1 MRNVR
6 KLFVSVG
13 VVALLVT
20 PRTAS
25 AATITFNDSFV
36 DSLKGKLQ
44 LETTLVGSAIQVNVT
59 AVSGNYGLFGDNPQ
73 NHAFA
78 LNINGD
84 GVSISSI
91 TTGFELVDGAGKE
104 GGVTG
109 NSLFEFRMAGPQNGA
124 AATLPLIFTV
134 TRSEGFSSDLDL
146 FENVDGFYASA
157 HLIDRI
163 SGAEGRVAAT
173 DQPVPLAPVPEPATM
188 VLLGSGL
195 LAVFRKRKG

>member
-13 VVALLVT
+13 VIALLVT
-20 PRTAS
+20 ARTAS
-25 AATITFNDSFV
+25 AATITFDDSFV

-44 LETTLVGSAIQVNVT
+44 LETTLVGSDIKVRVT
-59 AVSGNYGLFGDNPQ
+59 AVSGNYGLFGDKPHD
-73 NHAFA
+73 HAFG
-78 LNINGD
+78 LNINGE

-91 TTGFELVDGAGKE
+91 TPGFELADGVGKE

-109 NSLFEFRMAGPQNGA
+109 NGLFEFRMAGAHNGA
-124 AATLPLIFTV
+124 DATLPLIFMV
-134 TRSEGFSSDLDL
+134 TRSGGFSSDLDL

-157 HLIDRI
+157 HLIDTI

-173 DQPVPLAPVPEPATM
+173 DAPVPSAPVPEPATM

-195 LAVFRKRKG
+195 LAVFRARKG

>member
-20 PRTAS
+20 ARTAS

-44 LETTLVGSAIQVNVT
+44 LETTLVGSDIKVSVT

-78 LNINGD
+78 LNINGKD
-84 GVSISSI
+84 VSISSI
-91 TTGFELVDGAGKE
+91 TPGFEWADGVGKE

-109 NSLFEFRMAGPQNGA
+109 NSLFEFRLAGPHNGTD
-124 AATLPLIFTV
+124 ATLPLYFMV
-134 TRSEGFSSDLDL
+134 TRSGGFSSDLDL

-157 HLIDRI
+157 HLIDKI

-173 DQPVPLAPVPEPATM
+173 DAPVPLAPVPEPATM
-188 VLLGSGL
+188 VLLGGGL
-195 LAVFRKRKG
+195 LAVFRRRKG

>member
-20 PRTAS
+20 ARTAS
-25 AATITFNDSFV
+25 AATITFNDSLV

-44 LETTLVGSAIQVNVT
+44 LETTLVDSKIQVKVT

-78 LNINGD
+78 LNINGKD
-84 GVSISSI
+84 VSISSI
-91 TTGFELVDGAGKE
+91 TPGFEWADGVGKE

-109 NSLFEFRMAGPQNGA
+109 SSLFEFRMAGPHNGA
-124 AATLPLIFTV
+124 DATLPLIFMV
-134 TRSEGFSSDLDL
+134 TRLGGFSSDLDL

-157 HLIDRI
+157 HLIDKI

-173 DQPVPLAPVPEPATM
+173 DAPVPSAPVPEPATM